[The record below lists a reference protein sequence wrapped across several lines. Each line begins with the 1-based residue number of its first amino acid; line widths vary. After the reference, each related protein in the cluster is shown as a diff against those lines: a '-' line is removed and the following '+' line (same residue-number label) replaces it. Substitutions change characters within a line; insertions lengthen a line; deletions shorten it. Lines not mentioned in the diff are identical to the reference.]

1 VANFLNLDGVA
12 LNKNQG
18 KWKRAA
24 EAVAREVLRPNA
36 ERVDREAAF
45 PRENIKAL
53 ADAGLLGL
61 LVDKE
66 YGGPGES
73 TVTAVVVTE
82 AIAKGCA
89 ATAMAYHMH
98 QTTIPV
104 MCAMASADQVDPYI
118 APIARNEWL
127 GAFAMSEPGSGNK
140 IWHMDSFAEPANGDG
155 FVIDSFKS
163 FCTSS
168 GYADYY
174 LVPVRSERGASPND
188 MNLFFIKGDD
198 PNIKCIG
205 EWDGM
210 GLRGNSSRPVHFDH
224 CQVLG
229 SQRIGKPKEGF
240 GFMMAYALPIYL
252 CGMAAVYIGVAQA
265 AYEAAVE
272 HVKKRIHTDTNRSLA
287 HLETVQ
293 RLVAEMRIAIDTVRF
308 TTLRIAQHA
317 DNAMV
322 LFNEFKQ
329 SGLLD
334 EVIRDNPDDPF
345 FIEVSSLKPAAC
357 EMVINVTNKALQ
369 VCGGVGYKRGHT
381 VERCY
386 RDGRAGSVMG
396 PSDDTVKLVIGTQI
410 LGLDQPWT

>member
-1 VANFLNLDGVA
+1 VANFLKLDGLA
-12 LNKNQG
+12 LNTSQG

-24 EAVAREVLRPNA
+24 EAVARDVLRPNA
-36 ERVDREAAF
+36 DRVDREAVF

-66 YGGPGES
+66 FGGPGES
-73 TVTAVVVTE
+73 ILTAVVVTE

-104 MCAMASADQVDPYI
+104 MCAMATPEQAEAYI
-118 APIARNEWL
+118 TPIARDQLL

-140 IWHMDSFAEPANGDG
+140 IWHMDSYAVPNGDG
-155 FVIDSFKS
+155 FVVDSFKS

-168 GYADYY
+168 GFVDYY
-174 LVPVRSERGASPND
+174 LVPVRSARGADAKD
-188 MNLFFIKGDD
+188 MSLFFIRGND
-198 PNIKCIG
+198 PDIKCIG

-224 CQVLG
+224 CHVPGPQRLG
-229 SQRIGKPKEGF
+229 NPNEGF
-240 GFMMAYALPIYL
+240 GYMMSFALPIYL

-272 HVKKRIHTDTNRSLA
+272 HVKKRIHSDTNRSLA

-308 TTLRIAQHA
+308 TTVRVAQHA

-329 SGLLD
+329 AGLLD
-334 EVIRDNPDDPF
+334 DVIRDNPDDPF
-345 FIEVSSLKPAAC
+345 FIEVASLKPAAC
-357 EMVINVTNKALQ
+357 EMAIAVTNKALQ
-369 VCGGVGYKRGHT
+369 VCGGAGYKRGHV